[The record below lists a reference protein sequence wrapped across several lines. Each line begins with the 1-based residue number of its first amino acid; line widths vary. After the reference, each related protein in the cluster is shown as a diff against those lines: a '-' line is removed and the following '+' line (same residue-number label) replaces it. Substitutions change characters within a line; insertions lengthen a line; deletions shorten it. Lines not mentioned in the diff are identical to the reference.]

1 MSGAGESQVDD
12 ASSVP
17 AMRLDL
23 FLKFC
28 RIIAR
33 RSLAQEVCDHGGITV
48 NGVIAKSSRL
58 VRPGDLIEWRQ
69 RYKVTAVKV
78 AQIPRIQPRKADA
91 AALYETVRLEDAQRP
106 PEQGGEARR

>member
-1 MSGAGESQVDD
+1 
-12 ASSVP
+12 
-17 AMRLDL
+17 MRLDL

-58 VRPGDLIEWRQ
+58 VRPGDLIQWRQ
-69 RYKVTAVKV
+69 RHKVTVVKV
-78 AQIPRIQPRKADA
+78 AQIPRIRPGKADA
-91 AALYETVRLEDAQRP
+91 ATLYETVRIEDAQRP